1 MKRISKYKVTDKKT
15 FASGVAITAWGL
27 LGFFVGVGLTVI
39 ELTSQQEEY
48 VSGIAESVAS
58 PVLREVSADQ
68 LPNRVIRFASPNA
81 EKCMA
86 LNIYHE
92 ARGEPFAGKVAVADV
107 VLNRTKDSR
116 SPDTICAV
124 VYEGLRGISGKM
136 YLTKCQ
142 FSWYCDGKSDEPT
155 EDMAWQESLNIARQM
170 LGKDNYYRGLT
181 EGATHYH
188 AYDITPPLW
197 TKNIDVRMVGR
208 IGDHIFY
215 RWQ

>member
-1 MKRISKYKVTDKKT
+1 MYLT
-15 FASGVAITAWGL
+15 
-27 LGFFVGVGLTVI
+27 VGVLAG
-39 ELTSQQEEY
+39 
-48 VSGIAESVAS
+48 GIAMMMSRPETHVVMEIAK
-58 PVLREVSADQ
+58 PTLQEVSPDM
-68 LPNRVIRFASPNA
+68 LPNRIISFASPNA

-116 SPDTICAV
+116 TPDTVCAV

-197 TKNIDVRMVGR
+197 TKNIDVRVVGR
-208 IGDHIFY
+208 IGGHIFY